1 MSEQFLDCVGV
12 PEFFVTHIG
21 AIEDAGSGMVRTIR
35 CIKRSGVLIPIVSC
49 IVPALAMLEAQ
60 AIIKE
65 IARKAACG
73 DCIAH

>member
-49 IVPALAMLEAQ
+49 VVPAMAMLEAQ
-60 AIIKE
+60 AIIRA
-65 IARKAACG
+65 IAKKSACG
-73 DCIAH
+73 DSIAH